1 MSLERARPGAA
12 RREAIIIAL
21 ANQKGGVGK
30 TTTAVSLSVTL
41 AGGGYRV
48 LLVDIDPQGNATSSL
63 GIEKST
69 LERTIYDLLVESA
82 SAGDVTVPTGR
93 ERLDLLPSAPGLAGA
108 EVELVELQG
117 RETRLRSG
125 LHAVREDYDL
135 IFIDCPPSLG
145 LITVNAL
152 TAADLVLVPIQCEFL
167 ALEGVGQLITTI
179 DLVRRRLNRS
189 LDIIGVLMTMYD
201 GRTRLSQHVVNEVR
215 DYFPERIFREVIP
228 RSVRLAEA
236 PSYGQAIVE
245 YDRPSRGAAAY
256 RAVAAELLERL
267 GLPPMISVQPAD
279 GDGVQ
284 EPAGLATTSAGVKA
298 ESEFEEGAVR

>member
-1 MSLERARPGAA
+1 MSLNSALPEVA
-12 RREAIIIAL
+12 RRGAIVIAL

-30 TTTAVSLSVTL
+30 TTSAVSLSVVL
-41 AGGGYRV
+41 AGAGYRV
-48 LLVDIDPQGNATSSL
+48 LLVDDDPQGNATSSL
-63 GIEKST
+63 GIEKAD
-69 LERTIYDLLVESA
+69 LDRTMYDVLVEGALIS
-82 SAGDVTVPTGR
+82 DVAVPTGR
-93 ERLDLLPSAPGLAGA
+93 DRLMLLPSTPALAGA
-108 EVELVELQG
+108 EVELVEMPN
-117 RETRLRSG
+117 REKRLRSG
-125 LHAVREDYDL
+125 IDAVRDDYDL

-179 DLVRRRLNRS
+179 DLVRRHLNRS

-215 DYFPERIFREVIP
+215 QYFPERIFDEVIP

-245 YDRPSRGAAAY
+245 YDRLSRGAGAY
-256 RAVAAELLERL
+256 RAVAGELLERL
-267 GLPPMISVQPAD
+267 GLPATISSESDEHDDSRQLAIRHA
-279 GDGVQ
+279 
-284 EPAGLATTSAGVKA
+284 EPALQ
-298 ESEFEEGAVR
+298 EGAAR

>member
-1 MSLERARPGAA
+1 LSLKRALPEVA
-12 RREAIIIAL
+12 RRGAIVIAL

-30 TTTAVSLSVTL
+30 TTSAVSLSVVL
-41 AGGGYRV
+41 AEAGYRV
-48 LLVDIDPQGNATSSL
+48 LLVDDDPQGNATSSL
-63 GIEKST
+63 GIEKAD
-69 LERTIYDLLVESA
+69 LDRTMYDVLVEGA
-82 SAGDVTVPTGR
+82 PIAEVAVPTGR
-93 ERLDLLPSAPGLAGA
+93 DRLMLLPSTPALAGA
-108 EVELVELQG
+108 DVELVDLPN
-117 RETRLRSG
+117 REKRLRAG
-125 LHAVREDYDL
+125 IDAVRDEYDL
-135 IFIDCPPSLG
+135 VFIDCPPSLG

-215 DYFPERIFREVIP
+215 QFFPERIFDEVIP

-245 YDRPSRGAAAY
+245 YDRLSRGAGAY
-256 RAVAAELLERL
+256 RAVAGELLERL
-267 GLPPMISVQPAD
+267 GLPSSISSPPAD
-279 GDGVQ
+279 HLTPNTEHALQ
-284 EPAGLATTSAGVKA
+284 
-298 ESEFEEGAVR
+298 EGAAR